1 MPNTFRYKPWFLLLM
16 PVYLFVHI
24 AVLYKGLIDYSNV
37 IVELFWLLLGTVLI
51 IGIPFLILGYKVKS
65 WLIAFLLLF
74 CFYYAGPI
82 KEILQKKFITS
93 FNFGYGY
100 FLPLSLLITGSF
112 IYFIIRT
119 KRQLLRLV
127 FFLNVLWLLFIITDI
142 IGGWISNS
150 SPKVE
155 KNQTGQLLNVN
166 AANQSSL
173 PDIFYI
179 VFDMY
184 TSGTTL
190 ASEFSYDNSR
200 IETYLQSKGYKVIP
214 QSQSNFN
221 LTPFSIGSTLNF
233 KYPLQTDTAPVYTQ
247 PLYFPGF
254 NQVADN
260 SLFPFLTKHGYNIQ
274 NLSSFNIRNHPRMHG
289 SYDIWQTSTL
299 FSKYNFVKK
308 LYTDLSWHVR
318 SEERNNAFTTDMQS
332 AVYHDSL
339 VALQLLNHQ
348 PPRDNKPEFV
358 YAHFFKPHDPYT
370 HDSAGLR
377 KIFTSKFSVEEE
389 KKYYTAQITYVNQ
402 LIQKISTHLMVPRK
416 RPLVIIIQ
424 GDHGF
429 RFGMDPARK
438 QLEFSQFNTMYFSD
452 KDYSAITDSF
462 SAVNTF
468 RVVLNK
474 YFDQQL
480 PMLPHQ
486 TFYLK
491 YKVFN

>member
-24 AVLYKGLIDYSNV
+24 AVLYRGLIDYSNV
-37 IVELFWLLLGTVLI
+37 MVELFWLLLGTVVV
-51 IGIPFLILGYKVKS
+51 IGLPFLVLGYKVKS
-65 WLIAFLLLF
+65 WLIAGLLLF
-74 CFYYAGPI
+74 CFYYAGPV
-82 KEILQKKFITS
+82 KEILQKKFSGS
-93 FNFGYGY
+93 FSFGYIY
-100 FLPLSLLITGSF
+100 FLPLLLLITGSF

-119 KRQLLRLV
+119 ERKLLRLV
-127 FFLNVLWLLFIITDI
+127 FFLNVLWLFFIATDI
-142 IGGWISNS
+142 IEAGIRKLIKTEEKQ
-150 SPKVE
+150 PVE
-155 KNQTGQLLNVN
+155 QLSVERLP
-166 AANQSSL
+166 AQSTL

-184 TSGTTL
+184 TSGATL
-190 ASEFSYDNSR
+190 SKEFSFENSN
-200 IETYLQSKGYKVIP
+200 IETYLQSKGYKVVP

-221 LTPFSIGSTLNF
+221 LTPFSMGSILNF
-233 KYPLQTDTAPVYTQ
+233 KYPQQTDTTPVYTQ

-260 SLFPFLTKHGYNIQ
+260 RLFPFLEKQGYSIQ
-274 NLSSFNIRNHPRMHG
+274 NLSSFNIRNYPRMHG
-289 SYDIWQTSTL
+289 SYDIWQTATL
-299 FSKYNFVKK
+299 FSKHNFIKK
-308 LYTDLSWHVR
+308 LYNDLRWHLGG
-318 SEERNNAFTTDMQS
+318 EEAANAFTDEMAA

-339 VALQLLNHQ
+339 VALKLLQHQ

-377 KIFTSKFSVEEE
+377 KSFNTKFSVEEE
-389 KKYYTAQITYVNQ
+389 KKYYTAQVSYVNQ
-402 LIQKISTHLMVPRK
+402 LIQKVNTHLMVPRK

-452 KDYSAITDSF
+452 RNYTAVTDSF

-474 YFDQQL
+474 YFNQQL

-486 TFYLK
+486 SFYLK